1 LELAT
6 KDTCCYQFL
15 GSHTKKSRKNLEKKE
30 IKKYVAV
37 RKDVEVPKKI
47 AKN

>member
-1 LELAT
+1 LLPIFGFPHKKEL
-6 KDTCCYQFL
+6 K
-15 GSHTKKSRKNLEKKE
+15 KKE